1 MSIRRFRSPK
11 SNGVTVDA
19 PVAADDAGSDGRESG
34 LPRTV
39 GSNQVGMRQFNERI
53 VLQAIRLHGALPKA
67 DVARLTRLSTQTA
80 SVIINGLLDDGL
92 VVKQDRVR
100 GRIGQPSVPI
110 ALNPD
115 GAFTLGIKVGRR
127 SLDVLAMDFAGQ
139 VRVRESLAYDYPDPR
154 VVLPAIEQRARVVA
168 KNLGTKSKRLVG
180 AGVAAPLW
188 LGGWQDFLGAPPGV
202 MSRWDGVD
210 IRERIQSIT
219 ELPVE
224 FAKDTTAACAAELVV
239 GKGREYRN
247 FLYLFI
253 GTFIGGGLVLDGKLV
268 QGPRGNAGAVAS
280 LPMRSAGGDT
290 RTQLLHEASGLV
302 LEQRLAKRGLAAA
315 IAHDER
321 ALNPDVW
328 PTTRAWLAKACPA
341 LAWTVTTAA
350 ALLDLDAVVIDG
362 SMDRRLLAEVLRETD
377 RALDLYSWE
386 GITRPQLEAGSIGA
400 DARAMGGAI
409 LPLYSHFAPSHE
421 FFLKVDAPPPS
432 A

>member
-1 MSIRRFRSPK
+1 MSLRRFRVSK
-11 SNGVTVDA
+11 SAPIPANGGQA
-19 PVAADDAGSDGRESG
+19 PEAEVVAEPV
-34 LPRTV
+34 LPPTV

-80 SVIINGLLDDGL
+80 SVIINGLLEDGL

-139 VRVRESLAYDYPDPR
+139 VRVRESLGYEYPDPGI
-154 VVLPAIEQRARVVA
+154 VLPGIEKRMRAVA
-168 KNLGTKSKRLVG
+168 KRLGPSANRLVG
-180 AGVAAPLW
+180 VGVAAPLW
-188 LGGWQDFLGAPPGV
+188 LGGWQSFLGAPPSA
-202 MSRWDGVD
+202 MSRWNEID
-210 IRERIQSIT
+210 IHAHIQTLT

-268 QGPRGNAGAVAS
+268 PGPRGNAGAVAS
-280 LPMRSAGGDT
+280 LPGRPTAQGEPV
-290 RTQLLHEASGLV
+290 QLVQEASGLV
-302 LEQRLAKRGLAAA
+302 LEQMLVQKGFEAAA
-315 IAHDER
+315 AHDER
-321 ALNPDVW
+321 ALSKDM
-328 PTTRAWLAKACPA
+328 RAVTKGWLDRAAPG
-341 LAWTVTTAA
+341 LAWTVATSA

-362 SMDRRLLAEVLRETD
+362 SFDRELLGAIRNRTD
-377 RALDLYSWE
+377 EALDRFSWE
-386 GITRPQLEAGSIGA
+386 GITRPQLDLGSIGA

-409 LPLYSHFAPSHE
+409 LPLYRHFAPNHE
-421 FFLKVDAPPPS
+421 FFLKVGADEPA